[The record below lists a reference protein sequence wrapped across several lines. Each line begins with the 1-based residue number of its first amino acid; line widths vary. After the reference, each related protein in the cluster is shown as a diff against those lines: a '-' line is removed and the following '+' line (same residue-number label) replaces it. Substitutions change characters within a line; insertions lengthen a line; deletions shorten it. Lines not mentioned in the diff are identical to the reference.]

1 MAAILGS
8 YRDAIAFRPERFNP
22 VLVASGS
29 HMKAVLTCLEPGQFI
44 PVHHPG
50 IDMLLIVLAMGIGAT
65 DLAAET
71 ADIVIMTNDLVK
83 IPEAIR
89 IARATV
95 RIMWQNIAIAMLT
108 VAGLLAG
115 VATGSVH
122 MATGMLVHEMSV
134 LIVTLNA
141 IRLLRA

>member
-1 MAAILGS
+1 MQAEGEIVAMVGDGINDAPALAAA
-8 YRDAIAFRPERFNP
+8 D
-22 VLVASGS
+22 V
-29 HMKAVLTCLEPGQFI
+29 
-44 PVHHPG
+44 G
-50 IDMLLIVLAMGIGAT
+50 IAMGTGAT

-89 IARATV
+89 IARATI
-95 RIMWQNIAIAMLT
+95 RIMRQNIAIAMLT
-108 VAGLLAG
+108 VVGLLAD